1 MRRGGSRSKGYIA
14 RYDAK
19 DSAIMA
25 LIGAPWTA
33 LAMACKMAAV
43 VKTLVDR
50 PRHVAI
56 VKGLKRNLAGW
67 GQHSSPRTD
76 HTGWLTLPQ
85 EYTRSTASL
94 AAGT

>member
-1 MRRGGSRSKGYIA
+1 MGGSRSKGYID

-25 LIGAPWTA
+25 LMGAPWTA
-33 LAMACKMAAV
+33 LAMACRMAAV

-56 VKGLKRNLAGW
+56 VNGLKRNLADGV
-67 GQHSSPRTD
+67 SNLLLIRTRLD
-76 HTGWLTLPQ
+76 GLTLPQ
-85 EYTRSTASL
+85 RCARSSAFPV
-94 AAGT
+94 AGM